1 MVPGE
6 YQLEEAGELGEL
18 RWGTGL
24 GERDFKGTF
33 RNFFCVLYMLMPIS
47 VLP

>member
-6 YQLEEAGELGEL
+6 YWSEEAGELWEL
-18 RWGTGL
+18 PWGTDL

-47 VLP
+47 VFP